1 MFVLRWGVAVA
12 GIAWVLANTSFQDRL
27 LLVDQSNKLVAVP
40 VLHDPAP
47 DASRFEIYDTR
58 SNAPSTRDHF
68 IDRDEVWTRPGQR
81 TIKLWDAH
89 GKIESAKLLA
99 IRPGALGGPGK
110 QAKELLVRDAGTGK
124 PRRVG
129 PESAVGGYSMTVPY
143 PLVDIGLIRLVK
155 QANLTYFIAAML
167 LMPLTYLITSR
178 RWHLLLEAMDIHLT
192 QSRTF
197 VINMVGAF
205 YNTFMPGSTGGDL
218 IKAYYAAKHTTH
230 KVRAVLSV
238 IVDRVIGLL
247 ALIVLGGVM
256 ASIQWHVRECQ
267 QVAIACGLMILMT
280 ILGLIVFYHPTWRR
294 LTGLDWLLKKMP
306 MQRHVHHAVE
316 AMELYGKRPVA
327 AGTAMVMTFPVH
339 IITIFSATLAGL
351 AFGLKMNL
359 LYYWTVVPVL
369 ALVGAIPI
377 SPQGVGVMESFAVVL
392 TARQG
397 VTVSQAIALAMSM
410 RIGQMLWNLVAG
422 IFVLRGGYHAP
433 TEREQEEME
442 QDEDEPGAQGAERNS
457 STAEVSRDATAERFP
472 SGVAESAPLPRRGY

>member
-1 MFVLRWGVAVA
+1 
-12 GIAWVLANTSFQDRL
+12 
-27 LLVDQSNKLVAVP
+27 
-40 VLHDPAP
+40 
-47 DASRFEIYDTR
+47 
-58 SNAPSTRDHF
+58 
-68 IDRDEVWTRPGQR
+68 
-81 TIKLWDAH
+81 
-89 GKIESAKLLA
+89 
-99 IRPGALGGPGK
+99 
-110 QAKELLVRDAGTGK
+110 
-124 PRRVG
+124 
-129 PESAVGGYSMTVPY
+129 MTVPY

-155 QANLTYFIAAML
+155 QANLTYFIAALL

-178 RWHLLLEAMDIHLT
+178 RWHLLLQAMDIHLT

-247 ALIVLGGVM
+247 ALVLLGGVM
-256 ASIQWHVRECQ
+256 ASVQWHVPDCRR
-267 QVAIACGLMILMT
+267 VAIVCGLLILLT
-280 ILGLIVFYHPTWRR
+280 IVGLVVFYHPTWRR
-294 LTGLDWLLKKMP
+294 LTGLEWLLKKLP

-316 AMELYGKRPVA
+316 AMELYGKRPLA
-327 AGTAMVMTFPVH
+327 AGTALVMTFPVH
-339 IITIFSATLAGL
+339 ITTIISATLAGM

-397 VTVSQAIALAMSM
+397 VTVSQAIALAMSI
-410 RIGQMLWNLVAG
+410 RIAQMLWNLVAG

-442 QDEDEPGAQGAERNS
+442 RDDDEPDAQGAERNA
-457 STAEVSRDATAERFP
+457 STAGFSRDATAERFP
-472 SGVAESAPLPRRGY
+472 SGVAESAPLPRRG